1 MDYTDK
7 AGDYKGPSGWWDCP
21 GLESPCVVGYITVLQ
36 LCPGRFRLSVGVPP
50 GLGSQIDAGL
60 TDYEKLDLRTGT
72 RCLEELFVN
81 CCLQ

>member
-1 MDYTDK
+1 MVGLSGVRIPVCGGIYNC
-7 AGDYKGPSGWWDCP
+7 PSA
-21 GLESPCVVGYITVLQ
+21 LSREIQTV
-36 LCPGRFRLSVGVPP
+36 CRRSPP